1 MRAGCRKF
9 AMVLCHTLLYLG
21 GAIPLLSHAG
31 TPVEQAFIDG
41 QAAAQSAASGAST
54 MITGGTIA
62 NTVNSFNPSYYNYS
76 GTAPEASYF
85 MNGGGDTI
93 TPGTGKVTA
102 CQTGPVNPNAFLQ
115 QNCDAI
121 SYMARNPTIRP
132 QFTLTPGDPNVAI
145 SRSIEA
151 NPQRWR
157 QTPWGMPA
165 RPQSGRLPDARLKP
179 SPRRQPTPQ
188 KSATST

>member
-1 MRAGCRKF
+1 
-9 AMVLCHTLLYLG
+9 MVLCHMLLYLC

-54 MITGGTIA
+54 SVTNGTIA

-93 TPGTGKVTA
+93 APGAGKSDR
-102 CQTGPVNPNAFLQ
+102 LS
-115 QNCDAI
+115 D
-121 SYMARNPTIRP
+121 RP
-132 QFTLTPGDPNVAI
+132 G
-145 SRSIEA
+145 
-151 NPQRWR
+151 
-157 QTPWGMPA
+157 
-165 RPQSGRLPDARLKP
+165 QSKRLPPAKLRCHQLHG
-179 SPRRQPTPQ
+179 
-188 KSATST
+188 A